1 MAATDAQ
8 TVELHDRTGLSVQYF
23 RAADDDTAEF
33 EIERTAGYEVVETWG
48 TVLQLTSTLL
58 TGCTDPSAGR
68 SEVAV
73 RNRLSERYALTS
85 RCQYQWL

>member
-8 TVELHDRTGLSVQYF
+8 TVELHDRTWLSVQYF

-48 TVLQLTSTLL
+48 HGVA
-58 TGCTDPSAGR
+58 TDLNAPDWVHGPVGR
-68 SEVAV
+68 AV
-73 RNRLSERYALTS
+73 
-85 RCQYQWL
+85 